1 MNRIHINLYWL
12 RIIGLLLFV
21 WIVFQIEWRM
31 VWALVKGLRLDYIAA
46 YFAVFVVAVQ
56 LKVFRLQRV
65 LKLFGYSVPFKDVY
79 RSIVEPAF
87 YGMVTP
93 ARLGEFSKVVYLG
106 RFGLSN
112 RQAWGVVLMER
123 LVDFSVLLSAS
134 IAGLLLFFGGFAGE
148 SAVVVFLVLL
158 LALYFAIGNF
168 ATLQAAAA
176 CLLQAL
182 PWKMPAVSEVLA
194 MREGAARLGRAGAGV
209 FLPTALI
216 VLALSF
222 WQLSLLG
229 SALGASISGVYLGL
243 AYSISTLIALLPIS
257 VGGVGTREAV
267 YMIALG
273 KVGVSK
279 SLAVTISLLDGLVFG
294 LVFLALLF
302 IPLLVIQRNNPN
314 RKESEEN
321 EICR

>member
-1 MNRIHINLYWL
+1 MAKTSLRWL
-12 RIIGLLLFV
+12 RIIGLLLFI
-21 WIVFQIEWRM
+21 WIVFQVDWRM
-31 VWALVKGLRLDYIAA
+31 VWGLVKGLRPCYIAA
-46 YFAVFVVAVQ
+46 YFAVFVSAVL
-56 LKVFRLQRV
+56 LKVFRLQQA
-65 LKLFGYSVPFKDVY
+65 LKQFGHSVPFKAVY
-79 RSIVEPAF
+79 RSVVEPAF

-93 ARLGEFSKVVYLG
+93 ARLGEFSKVMYLA

-148 SAVVVFLVLL
+148 SAVVVFLLL
-158 LALYFAIGNF
+158 LLVLYFAIRNF
-168 ATLQAAAA
+168 AILLAAAA
-176 CLLQAL
+176 RLWQAL
-182 PWKMPAVSEVLA
+182 PWKMSAVSEMFA
-194 MREGAARLGRAGAGV
+194 MQEGAARLGGVGASV

-222 WQLSLLG
+222 WQLSFLG

-267 YMIALG
+267 YMLALG

-279 SLAVTISLLDGLVFG
+279 NLAVTISLLDGLVLA

-302 IPLLVIQRNNPN
+302 IPLLVIQRSNQN